1 LPARDHHVIVIGAGM
16 GGLTS
21 ALLLACQ
28 GLRVTVLER
37 AETPGGKMRQLI
49 VNGAAI
55 DSGPTVFT
63 MRWILEHIFEA
74 AGTTLDAVLKMTPL
88 DVLARHAWNN
98 PQTLDLFANMQRS
111 ADAIGAF
118 SGPQE
123 AKRFLG
129 FCAEAKR
136 VYNALEGP
144 YIRSERPTLTSLCM
158 GLGTRGLAV
167 LTRLGPF
174 STLWRALARHFRDPR
189 LQQLYGRYATYCG
202 SSPFQAPATLM
213 LIAQVEMDG
222 VWSVDG
228 GMHAVAKSIADLAIQ
243 RGAEIRYGAHC
254 EEIIVSNGR
263 TAGVRLKN
271 GEVIHADSIIFN
283 GDAAAL
289 SLGLL
294 GATISG
300 AVAPMPSSARSLS
313 AMTWS
318 INAKTNGFPL
328 SRHNVFFDEDYA
340 SEFRDIF
347 EHKKLPRKATVY
359 VCAQD
364 RDSKK
369 IISNTESE
377 RLLCLVNAPAIG
389 DERSFDAAEIEQCE
403 QNMIRQ
409 LARCGLTIDQQQSN
423 TQLTTPQ
430 DFHRLFPGTGGA
442 LYGMASHGW
451 MASFKRPSSMT
462 RIPGLYLAGGSVHPG
477 PGVPMAAM
485 SGQLAAVTLMDHLDS
500 TSRSRRVVISGGM
513 STQSATTG
521 NMD

>member
-1 LPARDHHVIVIGAGM
+1 LPTRDHHVIVIGAGM

-49 VNGAAI
+49 VNGAPI

-74 AGTTLDAVLKMTPL
+74 AGTTLNATLNMTPL
-88 DVLARHAWNN
+88 DVLARHAWNS
-98 PQTLDLFANMQRS
+98 PETLDLFADVPRS
-111 ADAIGAF
+111 ADAIGVF
-118 SGPQE
+118 SGHAE

-144 YIRSERPTLTSLCM
+144 YIRSERPTLTSLGM
-158 GLGTRGLAV
+158 GLGPRGLAV

-228 GMHAVAKSIADLAIQ
+228 GMHAVAKSIADLAIK

-254 EEIIVSNGR
+254 EEIVVSNGR
-263 TAGVRLKN
+263 ATGVRLKN
-271 GEVIHADSIIFN
+271 GEVIHADSVIFN
-283 GDAAAL
+283 GDASAL
-289 SLGLL
+289 AQGLL
-294 GATISG
+294 GASARN
-300 AVAPMPSSARSLS
+300 AVAPMPASTRSLS

-328 SRHNVFFDEDYA
+328 SRHNVFFDDDYA

-369 IISNTESE
+369 IIGRAESE

-409 LARCGLTIDQQQSN
+409 LARCGLTIDQQPGN

-451 MASFKRPSSMT
+451 MASFKRPSSTT